1 MLDALL
7 GTADRDTFLKLNP
20 LLALLVEAAGKRG

>member
-1 MLDALL
+1 MLDKLL
-7 GTADRDTFLKLNP
+7 VQGDRETFLKLYP